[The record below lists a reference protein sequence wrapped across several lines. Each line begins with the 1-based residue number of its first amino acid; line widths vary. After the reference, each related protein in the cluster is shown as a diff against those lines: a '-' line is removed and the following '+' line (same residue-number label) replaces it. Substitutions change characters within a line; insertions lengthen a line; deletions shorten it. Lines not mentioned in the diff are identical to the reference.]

1 MEIYKNPKADVK
13 SQAGGRV
20 CSRVVDWMSQL
31 LAMTLNFFASHAR
44 ADGMTVLPSN

>member
-20 CSRVVDWMSQL
+20 CGRVVDQMSQL
-31 LAMTLNFFASHAR
+31 LAMTLNLSASHAR
-44 ADGMTVLPSN
+44 ADSMAAPPND